1 MTDLAMWLMT
11 GEALRKVSL
20 NQIVS
25 VLRYYVNK

>member
-11 GEALRKVSL
+11 GEALGKVSL